1 MIISRTPLRIS
12 FVGGGTDLKA
22 FYEIEPG
29 IIIGTTINKY
39 IYIAVNQPLDDTIKV
54 SYWKTEI
61 VESLDQVEHA
71 ITRET
76 LTFLG
81 LTNNI
86 EVVSV
91 ADVPAGTGLGSSG
104 SFTVGLLN
112 ALYAYKS
119 IFVSKERLAEEACTL
134 EIDLLGAPIGKQDQ
148 YLAACGG
155 LQCIQ
160 FNPDGTVFVEPIIC
174 SEELKRELE
183 SNLMLFY
190 TGQARSAG
198 SILAE
203 QQSKVKE
210 PDKFRSLKRM
220 KELTFEMKK
229 LLTEG
234 GNLREFGELLH
245 NEWTDKKRL
254 AGGITSPRIDE
265 YYSRALAA
273 GATGGKLCGAGGG
286 GFLLLY
292 CERDKQP
299 KAREALADLKEVDFS
314 FESQGSSIIA
324 VG

>member
-12 FVGGGTDLKA
+12 FVGGGTDLRA
-22 FYEIEPG
+22 FYDVEPG
-29 IIIGTTINKY
+29 AIVGSTINKY

-61 VESLDQVEHA
+61 VKSIDHVEHN
-71 ITRET
+71 IVREA
-76 LTFLG
+76 LKFAG

-91 ADVPAGTGLGSSG
+91 ADIPAGTGLGSSG

-112 ALYAYKS
+112 ALHACQ
-119 IFVSKERLAEEACTL
+119 SKFISKDRLAQEACDL

-155 LQCIQ
+155 LQYIQ
-160 FNPDGTVFVEPIIC
+160 FNPDGTVFVEPIAC
-174 SEELKRELE
+174 PDELKKELE

-190 TGQARSAG
+190 TGQARNAG

-203 QQSKVKE
+203 QQAKATE
-210 PDKFRSLKRM
+210 PAKFESLKRM
-220 KELTFEMKK
+220 KGLTLEMKR
-229 LLTEG
+229 LLSEG
-234 GNLREFGELLH
+234 GNLSEFGELLH
-245 NEWTDKKRL
+245 AEWSDKKRL
-254 AGGITSPRIDE
+254 ARGITSPRIDE
-265 YYSRALAA
+265 YYERALAA

-292 CERDKQP
+292 CQKDKQP
-299 KAREALADLKEVDFS
+299 EVRETLTELKEVDFS
-314 FESQGSSIIA
+314 FESQGSCIIT